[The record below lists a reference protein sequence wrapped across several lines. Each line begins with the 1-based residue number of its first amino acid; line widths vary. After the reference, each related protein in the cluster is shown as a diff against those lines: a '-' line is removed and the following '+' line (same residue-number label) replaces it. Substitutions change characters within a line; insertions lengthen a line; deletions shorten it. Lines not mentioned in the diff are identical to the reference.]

1 MDEIKTIR
9 EEIENTSID
18 YSCVIDMIKFAL
30 YTLVSE
36 HLIKQDTYDLLGSK
50 FDIIDRKFRIVEQIA
65 NTSLTK
71 IAKELYNQEF

>member
-1 MDEIKTIR
+1 MDEIKATR

-18 YSCVIDMIKFAL
+18 YSYIIDMIKFAL

-36 HLIKQDTYDLLGSK
+36 HLIKQDTYDLLVSK
-50 FDIIDRKFRIVEQIA
+50 IDIINKKFRRMEQIA

-71 IAKELYNQEF
+71 ITKELYNQEF